1 VLIKYTLVS
10 EIPQRIPVF
19 PLRGALLLPRATL
32 PLNIFEPRYLA
43 MIDEVMTGHRILGI
57 VQPAGGDDSE
67 SPQGNDYGVRAV
79 GCAGRLTAYQ
89 ELDDG
94 RLMITLT
101 GVCRFR
107 IASEAEGPAPYRCFN
122 VNYQEFAQDLDA
134 GAGEDTVDRDVLHRV
149 LKAYLESNRLSADW
163 QAIADAPTELLVN
176 ALSVISPF
184 AAEEKQALLE
194 APTLKDRADVLVALT
209 QMELASN
216 DDNSGGTL
224 Q

>member
-1 VLIKYTLVS
+1 
-10 EIPQRIPVF
+10 
-19 PLRGALLLPRATL
+19 
-32 PLNIFEPRYLA
+32 
-43 MIDEVMTGHRILGI
+43 MTSNS
-57 VQPAGGDDSE
+57 VGGDDSE

-107 IASEAEGPAPYRCFN
+107 IASEAKGPAPYRCFN

-163 QAIADAPTELLVN
+163 QAIADAP
-176 ALSVISPF
+176 
-184 AAEEKQALLE
+184 
-194 APTLKDRADVLVALT
+194 
-209 QMELASN
+209 
-216 DDNSGGTL
+216 
-224 Q
+224 